1 MAVYYSVYYYSNDNT
16 LEVRNLQKAGTGSG
30 VSDATVTATVV
41 KEQTYAEVSGQTW
54 PVTLSY
60 VAASTLYR
68 GTLKDD
74 MITVPEEKM
83 IAQITADGGTNLK
96 GYWEFP
102 LIVKTRLS

>member
-1 MAVYYSVYYYSNDNT
+1 MADYYSVIYYSNDNT
-16 LEVRNLQKAGTGSG
+16 LEVRNLAVQGTGSA
-30 VSDATVTATVV
+30 VADAVVTATVV

-68 GTLKDD
+68 GTLKDE
-74 MITVPEEKM
+74 MVLTPEEKV
-83 IAQITADGGTNLK
+83 IAQITASGGTNLK

-102 LIVKTRLS
+102 LICKTRTS